1 MCVSVW
7 LIVCVCVCSAYVAIW
22 CQLTCLFSLW
32 VCRHREAAS
41 GSYKAMTGIT
51 QNPWPLGLG
60 DFVSHGEHF
69 TGYFCMGRK
78 LSQIFGEPNCPAV
91 GSDPLTNLC
100 TSPAPRPWA
109 EAYPWSPE
117 ATCELT
123 SYSGQWHARSD
134 GRHSQWMHLTV
145 SPSFP
150 PTITAGDLPDSRSS
164 ISLSEDKHGAGSRQT
179 QETNLADD
187 SWDLGA
193 TGHCLTNCCA
203 KSFHSPHG
211 FKHPLSTGDS
221 MLCHPGTHLTPE
233 VGTRLFFFFFW
244 LYLFQLIN
252 SSLPRALSWAP
263 FSSLSTP
270 SRSVI
275 NPTSGLGNTVSAM
288 VFSKAWLTPV
298 HFIPGW
304 CLHYSGLSQLNRNIV
319 PASWITLLNWTIVPN
334 IKEILEKVNTQFI
347 KR

>member
-123 SYSGQWHARSD
+123 SCSGQWHARSD

-145 SPSFP
+145 GPSFP

-233 VGTRLFFFFFW
+233 VGTRLFFFFFGSTS
-244 LYLFQLIN
+244 F
-252 SSLPRALSWAP
+252 SL
-263 FSSLSTP
+263 
-270 SRSVI
+270 
-275 NPTSGLGNTVSAM
+275 
-288 VFSKAWLTPV
+288 
-298 HFIPGW
+298 
-304 CLHYSGLSQLNRNIV
+304 
-319 PASWITLLNWTIVPN
+319 
-334 IKEILEKVNTQFI
+334 
-347 KR
+347 